1 MLPFLPSWG
10 APFPP
15 LTPPAS
21 TATLEGTVPPP
32 RWTQIPASCSV
43 AGVRAGSP
51 GVWAGVPPRVFPR
64 RRNGLAT
71 HVSRRVPAVKRC
83 TATINAN
90 RTATSARQSKGLI
103 HHRGSV
109 LTFQESDKRLG
120 NLGNLENRLTW
131 EHTGGGSP
139 RGAPPP
145 PPPEAAPL
153 RGEALSGQGARGA
166 WLPVPEPCCRHG
178 EAPQSQS
185 EPGCIPHASSEPPS
199 SRSPSRSSRWGCEG
213 IFPQGR
219 SDSNLRF
226 LQAMMVTVMTKM
238 PGTRRRTHQYTFGFP
253 GRRQTEKVWPG

>member
-1 MLPFLPSWG
+1 MC
-10 APFPP
+10 P
-15 LTPPAS
+15 L
-21 TATLEGTVPPP
+21 
-32 RWTQIPASCSV
+32 
-43 AGVRAGSP
+43 
-51 GVWAGVPPRVFPR
+51 RVFPR

-71 HVSRRVPAVKRC
+71 HVSRRVPTVKRC

-145 PPPEAAPL
+145 PPPKQHPSGVKPCLGRGHAAH
-153 RGEALSGQGARGA
+153 GS
-166 WLPVPEPCCRHG
+166 VPEPRCRHG

-185 EPGCIPHASSEPPS
+185 EPGCIPHASSGPPS

-226 LQAMMVTVMTKM
+226 LQAMMVTVITKM
-238 PGTRRRTHQYTFGFP
+238 PRTRRTHQYTFGFP